1 MAKLTTKDIRNL
13 SIVGHSSSGKTS
25 LAEALLYNS
34 GAISRLGKV
43 DNGTAT
49 TDYMPS
55 ETKRGISINTALAF
69 CDWKGNRINI
79 IDTPGYLD
87 FTFDAQNSLK
97 AVESALITVCGVSGV
112 EVQTER
118 MWAFAEKEEISRVFF
133 INKMDRERVDFFRVV
148 DEIRDKFGTS
158 CVPIQIPIG
167 KESEFKGIVDIVKM
181 KAIIYDP
188 SAKQDRFKEE
198 SLPEDLKAQAEE
210 YREKLIES
218 ISELNDELLVKYLE
232 GEELSESEL
241 LSALKKGILTGE
253 ISPIL
258 CGSATS
264 NIGIEPLLDFIVEYL
279 PSPVER
285 TEIKVLSEDGSETVA
300 HPDVNEPP
308 VALVFKTVAD
318 PYMGTL
324 SYFRVFSGIL
334 KSDME
339 IFNSTKKETEKLG
352 KLFKLKG
359 KEQVHQD
366 EIIAGDIGVVA
377 KLKNVSTGDTL
388 CSKDNPVMFEPI
400 EFPEPVISYAIY
412 PKTKG
417 DEDKL
422 SGALSKMMEED
433 PTVRVYRNNDTG
445 ETILSAMGD
454 SHVDIIIEELKEKFG
469 VNVEKQTPKVAYKE
483 TIKKTVK
490 SEGKYKKQSGG
501 RGQYGHCF
509 LEISP
514 LPRGSGFEFES
525 KIVGGVIPKQYIPA
539 VEKGVIEAMKTGILA
554 GYPVIDVKVV
564 VYDGSY
570 HPVDSSELAFKLAAS
585 MAFKKGAKD
594 AMPVILEPIMELEVE
609 IPKDYMGDVIGDL
622 NSKRGRILGMEPKGS
637 NQIIK
642 ALVPL
647 AEIFKYAIDLR
658 SLTQGR
664 GMFRMKFSHYE
675 EVPPQIAQT
684 IIEQAK
690 KEHEENS

>member
-1 MAKLTTKDIRNL
+1 MAKLSTRNIRNL
-13 SIVGHSSSGKTS
+13 SIVGHGSSGKTS
-25 LAEALLYNS
+25 LTEAILFDS
-34 GAISRLGKV
+34 GAISRLGRV

-55 ETKRGISINTALAF
+55 ETKRGISINAALAF
-69 CDWKGNRINI
+69 CDWKGNRVNI

-97 AVESALITVCGVSGV
+97 AVETALITVCAVSGV

-118 MWAFAEKEEISRVFF
+118 MWDFASKKGVSRMFF
-133 INKMDRERVDFFRVV
+133 INKMDRERADFFKVV

-167 KESEFKGIVDIVKM
+167 KESDFKGIVDIVKM

-188 SAKQDRFKEE
+188 SAKKDRLKEE
-198 SLPEDLKAQAEE
+198 DIPEDLKSQATE
-210 YREKLIES
+210 YKEKLIES
-218 ISELNDELLVKYLE
+218 VSELDDELLVKYLE
-232 GEELSESEL
+232 GEELGDDEVI
-241 LSALKKGILTGE
+241 SALRKGVLSGE
-253 ISPIL
+253 IAPIL

-279 PSPVER
+279 PSPLDR
-285 TEIKVLSEDGSETVA
+285 PEIKAFSEDGSEIVI
-300 HPDVNEPP
+300 HPDPNEPP
-308 VALVFKTVAD
+308 AALVFKTVAD

-339 IFNSTKKETEKLG
+339 VFNSTKKETEKLG

-359 KEQVHQD
+359 KEQVVQE

-388 CSKDNPVMFEPI
+388 CSRENVIVFEPI

-412 PKTKG
+412 PKSKG

-433 PTVRVYRNNDTG
+433 PTVRVYRDNDTG
-445 ETILSAMGD
+445 ETILSGMGD

-469 VNVEKQTPKVAYKE
+469 VEVEKKLPKVAYKE
-483 TIKKTVK
+483 TIKKSVK

-525 KIVGGVIPKQYIPA
+525 RIVGGVIPKQYIPA
-539 VEKGVIEAMKTGILA
+539 VEKGVVEAMKTGVLA

-585 MAFKKGAKD
+585 MAFKKGAKE
-594 AMPVILEPIMELEVE
+594 ASPVLLEPIMELEVE
-609 IPKDYMGDVIGDL
+609 VPKEYMGDVIGDL
-622 NSKRGRILGMEPKGS
+622 NSKRGKISGMEPKGQ

-642 ALVPL
+642 AMVPL
-647 AEIFKYAIDLR
+647 AEVFKYAIDLR

-664 GMFRMKFSHYE
+664 GIFKMKFSHYE
-675 EVPPQIAQT
+675 EVPPQIAQI
-684 IIEQAK
+684 IIEQVK
-690 KEHEENS
+690 KEQEESA